1 MSYYMPHY
9 KHHVI
14 SHAYCPTDYQKRS
27 HHPPNPLH
35 MAVFYECV
43 CGGQG
48 EGSPTAWLN
57 ASSQQSYSNRSWL
70 PNCTN
75 KRRS

>member
-14 SHAYCPTDYQKRS
+14 SHAYSPPTEYQKS

-43 CGGQG
+43 CGGQD
-48 EGSPTAWLN
+48 EDNLTAWLN
-57 ASSQQSYSNRSWL
+57 ASS
-70 PNCTN
+70 
-75 KRRS
+75 